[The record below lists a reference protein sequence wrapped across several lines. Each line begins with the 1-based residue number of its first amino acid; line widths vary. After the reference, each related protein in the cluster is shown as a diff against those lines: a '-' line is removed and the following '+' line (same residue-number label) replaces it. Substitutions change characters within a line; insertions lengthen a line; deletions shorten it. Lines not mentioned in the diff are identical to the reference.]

1 MPRVLLVGRGDDPL
15 RTEYALKEAFG
26 RLGFRVKVFDDV
38 KLTSWTG
45 EALTDRLF
53 KSVLKRWS
61 PDLVYFSKALHLRPE
76 TLSYASDLCPT
87 VMWYLDSRKT
97 IDRRILERAKRMR
110 YFFTVSLEDAEE
122 FRAEGV
128 RAFHLPQGYYL
139 PEVPGTLSQEEST
152 SEVAFIGNNNGDEY
166 RLKFLKFLGRRYELT
181 VWGKGWDALRGYC
194 RVPDR
199 RVFGEDYR
207 AVCKNTKIILGL
219 HSFLGMRSKAG
230 TVSNR
235 IWNTL
240 ACGGFLLYQEV
251 RDFSL
256 LRDGE
261 HLVFF
266 SGIMDAKDKIE
277 YYLLHEEE
285 RRRISSEGQREVLE
299 NHSYTSRV
307 KEMLEVL
314 SLCPS

>member
-1 MPRVLLVGRGDDPL
+1 MPKVLLVGRGNKVL
-15 RTEYALKEAFG
+15 RTEYAIKNAF
-26 RLGFRVKVFDDV
+26 RYLGFSVKVFDDI
-38 KLTSWTG
+38 KLASWMG
-45 EALTDRLF
+45 EALTNIFF
-53 KSVLKRWS
+53 KRVLQKWR
-61 PDLVYFSKALHLRPE
+61 PDVIYFSKALHLYPE
-76 TLSYASDLCPT
+76 TIDYASRFCPT
-87 VMWYLDSRKT
+87 VMWYFDSHKAIDGQILDRA
-97 IDRRILERAKRMR
+97 RRVR
-110 YFFTVSLEDAEE
+110 YFFTVSRHDVKD
-122 FRAEGV
+122 FRAKGV
-128 RAFHLPQGYYL
+128 RAFYLPQGYYL
-139 PEVPGTLSQEEST
+139 PEIPGTLSREESA
-152 SEVAFIGNNNGDEY
+152 SEIAFIGNNHGDGY
-166 RLKFLKFLGRRYELT
+166 RLKFLKLLGKKYELT

-251 RDFSL
+251 RNFSL

>member
-1 MPRVLLVGRGDDPL
+1 
-15 RTEYALKEAFG
+15 
-26 RLGFRVKVFDDV
+26 
-38 KLTSWTG
+38 
-45 EALTDRLF
+45 
-53 KSVLKRWS
+53 
-61 PDLVYFSKALHLRPE
+61 
-76 TLSYASDLCPT
+76 
-87 VMWYLDSRKT
+87 
-97 IDRRILERAKRMR
+97 
-110 YFFTVSLEDAEE
+110 
-122 FRAEGV
+122 

-139 PEVPGTLSQEEST
+139 PKVPGTLSQEEST

-181 VWGKGWDALRGYC
+181 VWGKGWDALRGSC
-194 RVPDR
+194 RVPGR

-207 AVCKNTKIILGL
+207 KVCRNAKVILGL
-219 HSFLGMRSKAG
+219 HSFLWMRSRTC

-235 IWNTL
+235 LWNVL

-251 RDFSL
+251 RGFDL
-256 LRDGE
+256 LRDGK

-266 SGIMDAKDKIE
+266 SGIADACEKVE

-285 RRRISSEGQREVLE
+285 RRRISSKGQREVLE
-299 NHSYTSRV
+299 KHSYTSRV